1 MEQVNRNE
9 PTTVAVV
16 GRPLHCYACGYAH
29 FWQRS
34 AQLNTALATF
44 FNFDWTNPSATC
56 CVCAQ
61 CGHIHW
67 FLPQPDGDRTVE
79 APTWET
85 SPG

>member
-1 MEQVNRNE
+1 
-9 PTTVAVV
+9 V
-16 GRPLHCYACGYAH
+16 GRPLHCYACGYDS

-56 CVCAQ
+56 CICAQ

-67 FLPQPDGDRTVE
+67 FLPQEGGDSAVKAATL
-79 APTWET
+79 ET
-85 SPG
+85 GQ